1 MNEDYE
7 YEPRLSHPKEL
18 PISEHELEMSLSA
31 CESHC
36 MHSWYHDCYIIG
48 NSTSAIERIP
58 KRKSALEVESGA
70 LEFAWGLH
78 AHFAISLVRLLLYHS
93 FLFAGAIAFWAWW
106 QTKHLNDLQNASIPV
121 LTMAAFI
128 TLFWGSAAVLKIP
141 DEQRVYS

>member
-7 YEPRLSHPKEL
+7 YKPRLSHPKEL

-36 MHSWYHDCYIIG
+36 ALSWYHDCYIMGDSI
-48 NSTSAIERIP
+48 SAIERIP

-93 FLFAGAIAFWAWW
+93 FLFAGTIAFWAWW
-106 QTKHLNDLQNASIPV
+106 QTKHVNDLQDASILV
-121 LTMAAFI
+121 LAVAAI
-128 TLFWGSAAVLKIP
+128 VSLFWGCAAVLKISG
-141 DEQRVYS
+141 EQRS